1 MPYVLTD
8 SEKRELFDLM
18 LFMKMNWKDQFLYH
32 SGRQLPDGT
41 LDEIGLAEPT
51 FQEFI
56 ERRAL
61 QTSLDSLYPRP
72 DFNDLAEFLKGS
84 KVFTPALDDQYL
96 NSTSPSTS
104 DVKNSFVVIH
114 NLSTG
119 SHISYQGSATDMIR
133 FRDVAP
139 AKQPTL
145 VFLRGHASQFWL
157 NGIASTYGPS
167 VATLYQRH
175 LDFKAFKTIRRDLYS
190 PPGLPSSLSQ
200 AFQLLIPTL
209 CFNNED
215 ISAKPEDLRKARRMV
230 ADRMKEYFKKL
241 GQSTDLAGSVVRN
254 CLLLSKQA
262 YVLEQRATIEVIH
275 GQGWRVIVWLDT
287 GKDLSQSLGGPWLP
301 SPGTKPWE
309 TYFVPVIVDRHFEA
323 PAPSADDSYGQQLDK
338 TVASED
344 ALYALSE
351 LFSFAAAAEIQF
363 LNLLEFLIEY
373 ELSFVGEGTD
383 SSMFYEISLLN
394 QIHQNADRRTYG
406 LSVQDGN
413 FS

>member
-1 MPYVLTD
+1 
-8 SEKRELFDLM
+8 
-18 LFMKMNWKDQFLYH
+18 
-32 SGRQLPDGT
+32 
-41 LDEIGLAEPT
+41 
-51 FQEFI
+51 
-56 ERRAL
+56 
-61 QTSLDSLYPRP
+61 
-72 DFNDLAEFLKGS
+72 
-84 KVFTPALDDQYL
+84 
-96 NSTSPSTS
+96 
-104 DVKNSFVVIH
+104 
-114 NLSTG
+114 
-119 SHISYQGSATDMIR
+119 
-133 FRDVAP
+133 
-139 AKQPTL
+139 
-145 VFLRGHASQFWL
+145 
-157 NGIASTYGPS
+157 
-167 VATLYQRH
+167 
-175 LDFKAFKTIRRDLYS
+175 
-190 PPGLPSSLSQ
+190 LPSSLSQ

-323 PAPSADDSYGQQLDK
+323 PAPSADDSVSLFLTANKEGSSSQSVRQNHKWRAKQNACLLPFQYGQQLDK

-363 LNLLEFLIEY
+363 LNLLEFLIEH